1 MRTLWGALGK
11 RPLLVAGVCFALGVW
26 LGVAAHAPLWVWLT
40 GCALAAALCLVFR
53 RGKAVLLIFIAVLVL
68 CAGAARAGL
77 DYPPDYAKIPDGE
90 VTLHGRVAAAPEMY
104 GGATVLIL
112 DTASVAAPGGQQT
125 QLGGRVR
132 LRVDGESK
140 APYGSD
146 VTARARVSVP
156 DGASYPGDF
165 DYRMYLLGQGI
176 WYTARADAADVAFG
190 GAAAWYDPLGW
201 AASVRAGISGAAEA
215 LYPED
220 VRSAILGI
228 LTGGHAGM
236 ESGDYQAFRDTG
248 IAHVLSVSGLHVGFI
263 VAGLV
268 AVLGLLRMNKRLQ
281 WWLLAAILGFYCLV
295 VGGQPPVLR
304 ASVMALAL
312 LYGRMHGYRQD
323 GLNTL
328 ALALLIVLLLNPLDW
343 FSTGLLLSFS
353 AALGIVLLQRPITGA
368 LKRLPRLV
376 RESVAVC
383 LAAQMGMLPV
393 MITAFNSVSV
403 VSVLANLVFIPLF
416 AVMVAAG
423 WAGMLLYAVW
433 QVLALPF
440 AFVCTRLMQGVL
452 FCVRALAELPF
463 AAYNTVSWP
472 LWLGVLWT
480 VLLWA
485 VSAAGGLAREGKLR
499 VAATAGLCAA
509 LLLLG
514 GLILPERLKVVML
527 DVGQAESIVIRTP
540 DRRTYLVDC
549 GAPFGAAPYEDS
561 AVTAYLLKNGVDR
574 LEGVFITHADADHTA
589 ELDVVTQVFR
599 PRWVAFSEGVGQGF
613 DLRGVQKETVSSG
626 DRLELGG
633 GADARVVYASGGVG
647 NEAALLFVLEY
658 GDFSMLFTGDAG
670 TAEEQSALQ
679 SVGQADVLKAGHH
692 GSGASTSAA
701 LLDAI
706 KPAVAVISADGEAY
720 GLPDAEVLRRLA
732 ARGIDVY
739 RTDRDGCIET
749 VADKDSFTVRG
760 LGQKEGND

>member
-1 MRTLWGALGK
+1 LRSD
-11 RPLLVAGVCFALGVW
+11 
-26 LGVAAHAPLWVWLT
+26 
-40 GCALAAALCLVFR
+40 
-53 RGKAVLLIFIAVLVL
+53 
-68 CAGAARAGL
+68 RAGL

-90 VTLHGRVAAAPEMY
+90 VTLHGRVAAAPETY

-112 DTASVAAPGGQQT
+112 DTAAVAAPGGQQT

-140 APYGSD
+140 VPYGSE

-201 AASVRAGISGAAEA
+201 AVSVRAGISGAAEA

-228 LTGGHAGM
+228 LTGGHVGM

-268 AVLGLLRMNKRLQ
+268 AVFGMLRINKRLQ

-295 VGGQPPVLR
+295 VGVQPPVLR
-304 ASVMALAL
+304 ASVMA
-312 LYGRMHGYRQD
+312 RQD

-368 LKRLPRLV
+368 LKRLPRPV

-383 LAAQMGMLPV
+383 FAAQMGMLPV
-393 MITAFNSVSV
+393 MITAFNSVSA
-403 VSVLANLVFIPLF
+403 VSVFANLVFIPLF

-433 QVLALPF
+433 PVLALP
-440 AFVCTRLMQGVL
+440 VL
-452 FCVRALAELPF
+452 RPR
-463 AAYNTVSWP
+463 
-472 LWLGVLWT
+472 
-480 VLLWA
+480 
-485 VSAAGGLAREGKLR
+485 AGG
-499 VAATAGLCAA
+499 AA
-509 LLLLG
+509 L
-514 GLILPERLKVVML
+514 
-527 DVGQAESIVIRTP
+527 
-540 DRRTYLVDC
+540 
-549 GAPFGAAPYEDS
+549 
-561 AVTAYLLKNGVDR
+561 
-574 LEGVFITHADADHTA
+574 
-589 ELDVVTQVFR
+589 
-599 PRWVAFSEGVGQGF
+599 
-613 DLRGVQKETVSSG
+613 
-626 DRLELGG
+626 
-633 GADARVVYASGGVG
+633 
-647 NEAALLFVLEY
+647 
-658 GDFSMLFTGDAG
+658 
-670 TAEEQSALQ
+670 
-679 SVGQADVLKAGHH
+679 
-692 GSGASTSAA
+692 
-701 LLDAI
+701 
-706 KPAVAVISADGEAY
+706 
-720 GLPDAEVLRRLA
+720 
-732 ARGIDVY
+732 
-739 RTDRDGCIET
+739 
-749 VADKDSFTVRG
+749 RG
-760 LGQKEGND
+760 L